1 MTFLFIFL
9 ELLILFCVAI
19 SPILFSLL
27 ISLSVAVV
35 VVADAVVVVADAVVV
50 VDDVDD
56 TVDVVV
62 GVDAVFCR

>member
-27 ISLSVAVV
+27 ISHSVAVV
-35 VVADAVVVVADAVVV
+35 VVADAVVI

-62 GVDAVFCR
+62 DVDAVFYR

>member
-27 ISLSVAVV
+27 SGAVV

-50 VDDVDD
+50 V
-56 TVDVVV
+56 VDVN
-62 GVDAVFCR
+62 AVFYR